1 MSAQYEV
8 VDVLLLLGT
17 VAPVSFYFLTLGLVN
32 SHARPH
38 IISSQADFL
47 ALTCVL
53 MPVLI
58 WPVPMVLKIG
68 SWWPFL
74 LGACAAGVLFAY
86 MLPKAHAG
94 FVLYNISEARCSAL
108 LDGALRALRLSGSWD
123 GKTWRG
129 DSGDLVI
136 HVRSFALLRNVTLH
150 VEASDA
156 RAKQIAPPLEA
167 ELRRRLAPIAQLP
180 SATGAGLVLVGLALM
195 MLPMWMVGR
204 HIDDL
209 VDAMLHLFG

>member
-1 MSAQYEV
+1 MSGQYEV

-53 MPVLI
+53 MPVLL
-58 WPVPMVLKIG
+58 WPVPIVLKTG

-74 LGACAAGVLFAY
+74 VGAGVAAILFAY
-86 MLPKAHAG
+86 MLPKAYAG
-94 FVLYNISEARCSAL
+94 FVLYNISEARCTAL
-108 LDGALRALRLSGSWD
+108 LNAALRSLGLSGSWD

-129 DSGDLVI
+129 DSGDLAI

-150 VEASDA
+150 VEAPDA
-156 RAKQIAPPLEA
+156 RSRQIAPLLESQ
-167 ELRRRLAPIAQLP
+167 LRHSLALIAQLP